1 MIISLAVR
9 LAVPVEKVLGGELA
23 VAVGASKVLHVPRLS
38 QGGHHLAHN
47 RLVARVAAALL
58 HRRYTLPEK

>member
-1 MIISLAVR
+1 
-9 LAVPVEKVLGGELA
+9 
-23 VAVGASKVLHVPRLS
+23 VLHVPRLS